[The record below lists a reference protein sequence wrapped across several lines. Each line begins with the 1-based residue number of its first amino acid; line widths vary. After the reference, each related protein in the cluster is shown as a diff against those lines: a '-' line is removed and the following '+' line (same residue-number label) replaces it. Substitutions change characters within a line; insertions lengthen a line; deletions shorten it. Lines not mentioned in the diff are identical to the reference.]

1 MKYFALYKDN
11 GNLMTFGTTSAQI
24 VVGEIT
30 ADEYTTLK
38 AAQTAKLEYAQQVFS
53 GEITI
58 DDVPE
63 EYREVV
69 AAMVEAMH
77 SQSEEP
83 EAPELM
89 SDIDEALA
97 ILSGEVSE

>member
-1 MKYFALYKDN
+1 MKYFALYNDN
-11 GNLMTFGTTSAQI
+11 GNLISFGTTSAQN
-24 VVGEIT
+24 VVGVIT
-30 ADEYTTLK
+30 ADEYATLK
-38 AAQTAKLEYAQQVFS
+38 ATQTAKLEYAQQVFN

-63 EYREVV
+63 EYREAV
-69 AAMVEAMH
+69 AAMVEAM
-77 SQSEEP
+77 QNQPEEP
-83 EAPELM
+83 EETM